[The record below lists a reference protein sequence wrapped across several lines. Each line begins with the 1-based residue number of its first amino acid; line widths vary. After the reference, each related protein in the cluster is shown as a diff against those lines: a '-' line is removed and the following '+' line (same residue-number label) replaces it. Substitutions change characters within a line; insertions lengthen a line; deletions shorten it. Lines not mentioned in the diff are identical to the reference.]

1 MNAEAQIWE
10 LFYAGLTPNAMYMVA
25 MVLLTWLGFRFAVA
39 ISNEPN
45 TPLMAKIVSS
55 AYFGIVAM
63 MFYGT
68 AEVGGIMAAAA
79 ANQLVMLPEMS
90 SGAQEFIERVE
101 AGRVPG
107 GPLSVALNVVIL
119 FMQLTMTWLKKS

>member
-45 TPLMAKIVSS
+45 TPLMSKIVSS
-55 AYFGIVAM
+55 AYFVIVAM